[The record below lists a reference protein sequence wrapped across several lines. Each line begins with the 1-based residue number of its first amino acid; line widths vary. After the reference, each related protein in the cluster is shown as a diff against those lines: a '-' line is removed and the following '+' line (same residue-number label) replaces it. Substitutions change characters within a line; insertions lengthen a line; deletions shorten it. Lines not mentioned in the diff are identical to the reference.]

1 MGTEG
6 TFRLLGRYSEEK
18 SGQKEEEVHVTNYSN
33 DKNPNLRIGST
44 GR

>member
-6 TFRLLGRYSEEK
+6 IFRLLGRYSEEK
-18 SGQKEEEVHVTNYSN
+18 SGQKEEQVQITNYSN
-33 DKNPNLRIGST
+33 DKKTTLHIGST